1 MWQAYVVGPT
11 CKLHPFSASHL
22 SISLSSLPF
31 SLLASRSRSSTDGVT
46 GKEPPRRPVA
56 GSDEDGIEQAFPS
69 SVIVVVA
76 GRSCAVMA
84 ATLGH
89 KPSSSEL
96 FTAGVTWDRRP
107 PRVGGTATLPARR
120 HAQHPRHLCDGTSVS
135 PRSGLLH

>member
-1 MWQAYVVGPT
+1 MLVKCGKHMWWGPHVN
-11 CKLHPFSASHL
+11 CIPFLLPISP
-22 SISLSSLPF
+22 SLSSLPF

-84 ATLGH
+84 AMLGH

-96 FTAGVTWDRRP
+96 FTAGVTGDRRP
-107 PRVGGTATLPARR
+107 PRVGGTATLPARC
-120 HAQHPRHLCDGTSVS
+120 HAQHPLAPLRRDVSVA
-135 PRSGLLH
+135 